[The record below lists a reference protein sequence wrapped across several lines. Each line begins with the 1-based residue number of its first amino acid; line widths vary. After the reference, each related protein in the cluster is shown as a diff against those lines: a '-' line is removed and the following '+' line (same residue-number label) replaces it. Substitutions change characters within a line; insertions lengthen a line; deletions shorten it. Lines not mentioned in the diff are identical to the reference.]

1 MFLSLKTLYRKR
13 TVIWPFTFTQLYGL
27 YPLSIFLFFA
37 YHFVSDMTLINLVFD
52 KIYIVHNKLLD
63 LFLTFKY
70 YQIFISPKSAVE
82 FSIFV
87 LLIVLIYIFSVIKIE
102 NFIFIRYRVYS
113 FMCF

>member
-1 MFLSLKTLYRKR
+1 MDRITINLILFHFIVLSFFR
-13 TVIWPFTFTQLYGL
+13 
-27 YPLSIFLFFA
+27 YPYFYSFA

-87 LLIVLIYIFSVIKIE
+87 LLIVLIYIFFCYK
-102 NFIFIRYRVYS
+102 N
-113 FMCF
+113 

>member
-1 MFLSLKTLYRKR
+1 MDRITIQSHF
-13 TVIWPFTFTQLYGL
+13 VPFYSFIIF
-27 YPLSIFLFFA
+27 PLSIFLFFA

>member
-1 MFLSLKTLYRKR
+1 
-13 TVIWPFTFTQLYGL
+13 
-27 YPLSIFLFFA
+27 
-37 YHFVSDMTLINLVFD
+37 MTLINLVFD

-87 LLIVLIYIFSVIKIE
+87 LLIVLIYTFSVIKLKILFLFVIV
-102 NFIFIRYRVYS
+102 FIVLCVLTFDQMLAR
-113 FMCF
+113 

>member
-1 MFLSLKTLYRKR
+1 
-13 TVIWPFTFTQLYGL
+13 
-27 YPLSIFLFFA
+27 
-37 YHFVSDMTLINLVFD
+37 MTLINLVFD

-102 NFIFIRYRVYS
+102 NFIFYS
-113 FMCF
+113 LSCL